1 MKSNTPP
8 LVLTLRL
15 AKIIERTRGI
25 PKCTIQITDGGWEV
39 KTKHAQTKILTVWLR
54 DDEKVKIET
63 ALNLLK
69 ESI

>member
-25 PKCTIQITDGGWEV
+25 SKCSIRVVEGGWDV
-39 KTKHAQTKILTVWLR
+39 KTKHAQVKVLTVWVR
-54 DDEKVKIET
+54 NDEKVKIET

-69 ESI
+69 ESV